1 MRIGAVV
8 GIGLVWAVAIDDV
21 VDLIRRCSIG
31 EIDKVPAEKINIEEA
46 TALYESGW
54 TTKQLAERYH
64 ISDNAVSRRL
74 KKAGVKMRARW
85 DY

>member
-1 MRIGAVV
+1 MFP
-8 GIGLVWAVAIDDV
+8 VAANDFLDF
-21 VDLIRRCSIG
+21 IRRFSIG